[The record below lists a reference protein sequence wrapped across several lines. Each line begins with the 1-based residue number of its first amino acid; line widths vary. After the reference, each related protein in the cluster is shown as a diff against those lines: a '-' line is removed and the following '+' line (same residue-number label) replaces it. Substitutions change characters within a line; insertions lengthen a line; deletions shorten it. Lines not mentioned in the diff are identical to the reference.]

1 MKLLRC
7 HRPRPITDRIRMFR
21 QQMPESAHSHLLIA
35 TTYMFIQKIKANLG
49 ALGGKR
55 VRFKRFAGPQLILLN
70 LLLAQ
75 QAVPKP
81 VCDRIRMVRH
91 QVAEPADMSTLH
103 SVTSVHHRAM
113 QSLPALVHV
122 LEAQVPSWNRVG
134 VVLAGRQREIAAVRA
149 SAAGRGGASMEKR
162 RLRAA
167 RALRR
172 SLDRRVQ
179 RIGLIGLI
187 QLVRLANV
195 SRLVRLTNVSR
206 LVRLA
211 NVSWLIRLTHGGGGV
226 LG

>member
-1 MKLLRC
+1 
-7 HRPRPITDRIRMFR
+7 MFR

-55 VRFKRFAGPQLILLN
+55 VRFKWFAGPQLILLN

-103 SVTSVHHRAM
+103 SVTSAHHRAM

-134 VVLAGRQREIAAVRA
+134 VVLAGRQREVAAVRA

-179 RIGLIGLI
+179 RIGLTGLTGLTGLI
-187 QLVRLANV
+187 QLVRLANVSRLVRLANV

-206 LVRLA
+206 LVRL
-211 NVSWLIRLTHGGGGV
+211 THGGGGV